1 MSSPGLELQKAI
13 YQKLKAD
20 PPLVALLGGAKV
32 YDDAPQRSEFPY
44 VTFGQSTV
52 RDWSTGSDKGHEHI
66 VTLHVWSR
74 VAGRRQVHAIIGA
87 IEVALH
93 EQALLMNGFRLV
105 NLRHEN
111 SYARREPDG
120 ETYHGTV
127 RYRAVT
133 ELQ

>member
-1 MSSPGLELQKAI
+1 MRRKG
-13 YQKLKAD
+13 
-20 PPLVALLGGAKV
+20 
-32 YDDAPQRSEFPY
+32 REFPY

-120 ETYHGTV
+120 ETYHGQFAIA
-127 RYRAVT
+127 R
-133 ELQ
+133 